1 MRRLTKVEYIDE
13 THYKLFTDDGEE
25 YYGEVIEADIG
36 YNNTTIA
43 FPNEVM
49 DDYGVLIISVTKA
62 NSEDEPFDFYYRPD
76 HDTDKLFAT
85 VWEEHGYEIYVM
97 FAKIKELIRPLSNTE
112 FNMSCIVAHS
122 VDCSSTEATK
132 ALMENNWNIDKA
144 IECILKKDKK

>member
-76 HDTDKLFAT
+76 HDTDNLFAT
-85 VWEEHGYEIYVM
+85 VW
-97 FAKIKELIRPLSNTE
+97 
-112 FNMSCIVAHS
+112 
-122 VDCSSTEATK
+122 
-132 ALMENNWNIDKA
+132 
-144 IECILKKDKK
+144 